1 MPLTNDELQSFYQFA
16 LGIIDTDEQA
26 DSLQDLVSK
35 WDAQR
40 ERESVNEA
48 IRKGHAEILAGGGRP
63 YDEFRSEMK
72 SKQGQSSES

>member
-16 LGIIDTDEQA
+16 LGIINTDEQA

-40 ERESVNEA
+40 ERKSVNEA
-48 IRKGHAEILAGGGRP
+48 IRKGHAEILAGGGRT